1 MENRKNNQKIRD
13 KLSLCLLALVAAGV
27 LVLVFKWSLAQTLPA
42 QKGNISDPNSNDP
55 CSLLSDK
62 TTKLVES
69 LKKKNLFV
77 PPPPKPKPP
86 RQCQGIFGDEVL
98 INGKWY
104 KVGDTVPPGAKVLAI
119 EAASVKLEWKGKEII
134 MAPIKAASSS
144 RPSKSPAKAAPA
156 KIKKTNPGKKPE
168 KPEPAE
174 PEEPVDEDELAWL
187 DIPDHLKEKF
197 RKVWDKM
204 TPEQKEK
211 GREQWQNASEE
222 EKQQAIEQM
231 EKMP

>member
-1 MENRKNNQKIRD
+1 LENRKNNQKIRD

-42 QKGNISDPNSNDP
+42 QKGNISDPNSDDP

-62 TTKLVES
+62 TTKLIES
-69 LKKKNLFV
+69 LKEKNMFV

-104 KVGDTVPPGAKVLAI
+104 KVGDTVPPGAKILTV
-119 EAASVKLEWKGKEII
+119 EAASVKLEWEGREII
-134 MAPIKAASSS
+134 LAPIQSATSSGAK
-144 RPSKSPAKAAPA
+144 PPAKKAPRRT
-156 KIKKTNPGKKPE
+156 KKTAPKAIEKKTE
-168 KPEPAE
+168 TVEQAEEPAE
-174 PEEPVDEDELAWL
+174 QDDLAWL
-187 DIPDHLKEKF
+187 DIPEHLKGKF
-197 RKVWDKM
+197 RKIWDKM

-211 GREQWQNASEE
+211 GREQWQKMSEE
-222 EKQQAIEQM
+222 EKQQAIEKM

>member
-1 MENRKNNQKIRD
+1 MENRKNNRKISD

-42 QKGNISDPNSNDP
+42 QKGNISNPNSNDP
-55 CSLLSDK
+55 CSLLLDK

-69 LKKKNLFV
+69 LKKKNIFV

-104 KVGDTVPPGAKVLAI
+104 KVGDTVPSGAKVLAV
-119 EAASVKLEWKGKEII
+119 EAASVKLEWEGKEII
-134 MAPIKAASSS
+134 LAPIQSATSSGAK
-144 RPSKSPAKAAPA
+144 PPAKKAPRRT
-156 KIKKTNPGKKPE
+156 KKTNPGKKPE
-168 KPEPAE
+168 KTEPAE
-174 PEEPVDEDELAWL
+174 PEELVDEDDLAWL
-187 DIPDHLKEKF
+187 DIPEHLKEKF
-197 RKVWDKM
+197 RKIWDQM

-211 GREQWQNASEE
+211 GREQWQNMSEE
-222 EKQQAIEQM
+222 QKQQAFEQM

>member
-42 QKGNISDPNSNDP
+42 QKGNLSDPNSNDP

-69 LKKKNLFV
+69 LKEKNIFV

-86 RQCQGIFGDEVL
+86 KQCQGIFGDEVL

-104 KVGDTVPPGAKVLAI
+104 KAGDTVPSGAKVLAV
-119 EAASVKLEWKGKEII
+119 EAASVKLEWEGKEII
-134 MAPIKAASSS
+134 LAPIKAATSSGAK
-144 RPSKSPAKAAPA
+144 PPAKKAPRRT
-156 KIKKTNPGKKPE
+156 KKTNPGKKPE
-168 KPEPAE
+168 KTEPAE
-174 PEEPVDEDELAWL
+174 PEELVDEDDLAWL
-187 DIPDHLKEKF
+187 DIPEHLKEKF

-211 GREQWQNASEE
+211 GREQWQNMSEE
-222 EKQQAIEQM
+222 QKQQAFEQM

>member
-13 KLSLCLLALVAAGV
+13 KLSFCLLALVAAGV

-42 QKGNISDPNSNDP
+42 QKGNISAPNSNDP

-69 LKKKNLFV
+69 LKKKNIFV

-86 RQCQGIFGDEVL
+86 KQCQGIFGDQVL

-104 KVGDTVPPGAKVLAI
+104 KVGDTVPPGAKVLAV

-134 MAPIKAASSS
+134 LAPIKAATTSG
-144 RPSKSPAKAAPA
+144 PKPPAKKAPRRT
-156 KIKKTNPGKKPE
+156 KKTNPGKKPE
-168 KPEPAE
+168 KIEPAE
-174 PEEPVDEDELAWL
+174 QEEPVDEDDLAWL
-187 DIPDHLKEKF
+187 DIPEHLKEKF
-197 RKVWDKM
+197 RKTWDKM

-211 GREQWQNASEE
+211 GKEQWQKMSEE

>member
-1 MENRKNNQKIRD
+1 MENRKNNQTIRD
-13 KLSLCLLALVAAGV
+13 KLSFCLLALVAAGV
-27 LVLVFKWSLAQTLPA
+27 LVLVFKWSLAQTLPT
-42 QKGNISDPNSNDP
+42 QKGNISDSNSNDP

-69 LKKKNLFV
+69 LKEKNIFV

-104 KVGDTVPPGAKVLAI
+104 KVGDTVPPDAKVLTV

-134 MAPIKAASSS
+134 LAPIQSATSSS
-144 RPSKSPAKAAPA
+144 RKPPAKKAPRRT
-156 KIKKTNPGKKPE
+156 KKTTPKIIEKKTKMVE
-168 KPEPAE
+168 QTED
-174 PEEPVDEDELAWL
+174 PVEQDDLAWL

-197 RKVWDKM
+197 RKFWDKM
-204 TPEQKEK
+204 TPEQREK
-211 GREQWQNASEE
+211 AKEQWNNVSEE

>member
-1 MENRKNNQKIRD
+1 MENRKYNQKMKD
-13 KLSLCLLALVAAGV
+13 KLSICLLALVAAGV

-42 QKGNISDPNSNDP
+42 QKGNISDSNSNDP

-69 LKKKNLFV
+69 LKKKNMFV
-77 PPPPKPKPP
+77 PSPPKPKPP
-86 RQCQGIFGDEVL
+86 KQCQGIFGDEVL

-104 KVGDTVPPGAKVLAI
+104 KVDDTVPPGAKVLTI
-119 EAASVKLEWKGKEII
+119 EATRVKLEWEGKEII
-134 MAPIKAASSS
+134 LAPIQSATSSGP
-144 RPSKSPAKAAPA
+144 RPPAKKAPRRT
-156 KIKKTNPGKKPE
+156 KKTTPKTIEKKTE
-168 KPEPAE
+168 IVDQA
-174 PEEPVDEDELAWL
+174 EEPVEQDDLAWL

-211 GREQWQNASEE
+211 GKEQWQKMSEE
-222 EKQQAIEQM
+222 EKQQAIEQI

>member
-42 QKGNISDPNSNDP
+42 QKGNLSDPNSNDP

-62 TTKLVES
+62 TTKLVEA
-69 LKKKNLFV
+69 LKKKNMFV
-77 PPPPKPKPP
+77 PPSPKPKPP
-86 RQCQGIFGDEVL
+86 KQCQGIFGDEVL

-104 KVGDTVPPGAKVLAI
+104 KVGDTVPPGAKVLSV

-134 MAPIKAASSS
+134 LAPIQSATSSGAK
-144 RPSKSPAKAAPA
+144 PPAKKARRRT
-156 KIKKTNPGKKPE
+156 KKTAPKAIEKKNE
-168 KPEPAE
+168 MVEQA
-174 PEEPVDEDELAWL
+174 EEPTEQDDLAWL
-187 DIPDHLKEKF
+187 DIPEHLKEKF
-197 RKVWDKM
+197 RKAWDKM

-211 GREQWQNASEE
+211 AKEQWQNMPEE
-222 EKQQAIEQM
+222 QKQQMIEQM

>member
-1 MENRKNNQKIRD
+1 MENRKYNQKMKD
-13 KLSLCLLALVAAGV
+13 KLSICLLALVAAGV
-27 LVLVFKWSLAQTLPA
+27 LVLVFKWSLAQTLPT
-42 QKGNISDPNSNDP
+42 QKGNISDSNSNDP

-69 LKKKNLFV
+69 LKEKNIFV

-104 KVGDTVPPGAKVLAI
+104 KVGDTVPPGAKVLAV
-119 EAASVKLEWKGKEII
+119 EAAQVKLEWKGKEII
-134 MAPIKAASSS
+134 LAPIQSATSSGAK
-144 RPSKSPAKAAPA
+144 PPAKKARRRA
-156 KIKKTNPGKKPE
+156 KKTNPGKRPE

-211 GREQWQNASEE
+211 GKEQWQNASEE